1 MCNDILKISFQEDL
15 AGQQDVTSSAI
26 FSDEIDEYKLIAKQD
41 GILCGQQIFADAFN
55 YIDNETKVIFHF
67 SDGDKIQKSQQI
79 AILTGKI
86 CSILTAERVALNFLS
101 HLSGIAT
108 KTAAFVHAT
117 RGKATILDTRKT
129 LPGLRHLQKYAVRCG
144 GGQNHRMGLHDMVM
158 IKDNH
163 IDGAGSIEKTIKL
176 VREKWQNKFKI
187 EVETRN
193 IFEVKQALAQKV
205 DVIMLDNM
213 SLETMKQAVK
223 IIDGACLTE
232 ASGNMSLERIPQV
245 AETGVDYISVGELT
259 HTVKAFDFSLR
270 KG

>member
-1 MCNDILKISFQEDL
+1 
-15 AGQQDVTSSAI
+15 
-26 FSDEIDEYKLIAKQD
+26 
-41 GILCGQQIFADAFN
+41 
-55 YIDNETKVIFHF
+55 
-67 SDGDKIQKSQQI
+67 
-79 AILTGKI
+79 
-86 CSILTAERVALNFLS
+86 
-101 HLSGIAT
+101 
-108 KTAAFVHAT
+108 
-117 RGKATILDTRKT
+117 
-129 LPGLRHLQKYAVRCG
+129 
-144 GGQNHRMGLHDMVM
+144 MVM